1 MPRRLSAPNLTAL
14 LALSALGEL
23 IFYRVLNTAFLPAR
37 PATVAQQWLVGFGS
51 FIANLSGV
59 LALLLTVVGLV
70 RAIGSN
76 QVFPRSM
83 RITVS
88 TIGIFFS
95 ALATMGVLWLLV
107 TPRYHIHLRI
117 SHGFLVFFLMLGV
130 WHGARSLRAKV
141 GVTLFALPM
150 VLEAVAIFFHRMA
163 WTRIEPGHIVRFAH
177 AITWTAM
184 CAAPVLLAPR
194 LRGLKH
200 FAIMLVTGV
209 SLGAGLGVATALSFD
224 VVQAVAFYGLRIDL
238 TGLSSSAEVLFT
250 GALVVGLSSLGAAA
264 AACLAIPG
272 PARLVGLGLVL
283 IGVSGQDLS
292 SVRPA
297 LFTLCALLALVMG
310 TLRTNVPLA
319 MSELPPDAQP
329 HSDPAPNRGTGLP
342 TEAGK
347 L

>member
-1 MPRRLSAPNLTAL
+1 MPRRLPAPNLTAL

-37 PATVAQQWLVGFGS
+37 PSTLGQQWLVGFGS

-59 LALLLTVVGLV
+59 LALLLVVFGLV
-70 RAIGSN
+70 RALASD

-95 ALATMGVLWLLV
+95 ALAAMGVLWLSV
-107 TPRYHIHLRI
+107 TPRYHVHLRI
-117 SHGFLVFFLMLGV
+117 SHGFLVLFLMLGV
-130 WHGARSLRAKV
+130 WHGARSMRAKV
-141 GVTLFALPM
+141 AVTLFALPM

-184 CAAPVLLAPR
+184 CSAPILLAPKF
-194 LRGLKH
+194 RGAWH
-200 FAIMLVTGV
+200 VAVMLAVGILLGGG
-209 SLGAGLGVATALSFD
+209 LGAATALSFD

-238 TGLSSSAEVLFT
+238 TGLSSSAEVLLT
-250 GALVVGLSSLGAAA
+250 GALVVALSSLGATA
-264 AACLAIPG
+264 AACLAARG
-272 PARLVGLGLVL
+272 ASRLVGFGLVL
-283 IGVSGQDLS
+283 MAVSGQDLS

-310 TLRTNVPLA
+310 TLKTDSRLA
-319 MSELPPDAQP
+319 MSEPPPDAQP
-329 HSDPAPNRGTGLP
+329 HPNPAPDHGTGIP
-342 TEAGK
+342 TETGK

>member
-1 MPRRLSAPNLTAL
+1 MPRRLPAPNLTAL

-37 PATVAQQWLVGFGS
+37 PSTLGQQWLVGFGA

-70 RAIGSN
+70 RALGSD

-83 RITVS
+83 RITVT

-107 TPRYHIHLRI
+107 TPRYHVHLRI
-117 SHGFLVFFLMLGV
+117 SHGFLVLFLMLGV
-130 WHGARSLRAKV
+130 WHGTRAARAKV
-141 GVTLFALPM
+141 AVTLFALPM
-150 VLEAVAIFFHRMA
+150 VLEAVAIFFHRMGWA
-163 WTRIEPGHIVRFAH
+163 RIEPGHIVRLAH

-184 CAAPVLLAPR
+184 CAAPILLAPKF
-194 LRGLKH
+194 RGAGH
-200 FAIMLVTGV
+200 FAVMLVVGV
-209 SLGAGLGVATALSFD
+209 LLGAGFGAATALSFD

-250 GALVVGLSSLGAAA
+250 GAMVVALSSLGAAA
-264 AACLAIPG
+264 AACLAVPG
-272 PARLVGLGLVL
+272 PSRLVGLGLVL
-283 IGVSGQDLS
+283 LAVSGQDLS

-297 LFTLCALLALVMG
+297 LFTLCGLLALVMG
-310 TLRTNVPLA
+310 TLRADAQLA
-319 MSELPPDAQP
+319 MSGPPPDTQP
-329 HSDPAPNRGTGLP
+329 HPNPAPDPGAGLP
-342 TEAGK
+342 TETGK